1 MTTGYTLGRRRGKCA
16 KQCPSGESR
25 SHNSALR
32 KEKMRKEDNERIHHD
47 DEKEGRG
54 LVKTGTACAPCLR
67 DLVPEIA
74 RDTCSVH

>member
-32 KEKMRKEDNERIHHD
+32 KEKRRKEDNERIHHD
-47 DEKEGRG
+47 DEKGGGG

-74 RDTCSVH
+74 RDTCAVH